1 MRRTHSSSTGRA
13 ALLPPAF
20 VGALHIFL
28 LPAMAKLLDLGH
40 ALVSGTLIAFSFG
53 GLALFSHQFWSLLQ
67 HIKTLPP
74 PVREPAAAAPAAA
87 ASSAPTLA

>member
-1 MRRTHSSSTGRA
+1 
-13 ALLPPAF
+13 
-20 VGALHIFL
+20 
-28 LPAMAKLLDLGH
+28 MAKLLDLGH
-40 ALVSGTLIAFSFG
+40 ALVSGTLIVFSFG

-87 ASSAPTLA
+87 AASSAPTLA